1 MYRILLVDDEAL
13 IREAVSENVQWEK
26 YGYELAGSCENGKEA
41 LEFIEKTP
49 VDVVLTDICMPY
61 MDGMQLSERLGE
73 EHPSIKIIILSG
85 YDDFDY
91 AKKAIRYGVKEYL
104 LKPITAEEMGKALLD
119 LKAELDK
126 ERKAEKKILE
136 LESAYRKGQQL
147 LYSDALL
154 HLIRGS
160 KADEEIRRELA
171 KVGLS
176 LDSAVYRVAVVEL
189 DIYARSTY
197 KLDEE
202 RKRESA
208 LMAFVL
214 HNISQ
219 EIVEKNKAG
228 EVCQGKD
235 HRTYILLHS
244 NRPAEFRQ
252 KARNICREIIGQM
265 NRIMQLAVN
274 IGLGS
279 YAAETENIYKSYE
292 EAEEALEYHYI
303 MGGNRVMEIE
313 EIRQGKRQADVE
325 RMLDVLAN
333 HVKGNESQK
342 IEDDFKDMEKELR
355 ECRYD
360 RRSTGIVLQRVVDMM
375 DELCRLSE
383 TEGCQRAVSGEDV
396 LDRALTA
403 GQLREALDI
412 LASYCKKTGEWMDSQ
427 KNVGGKKYAVMAM
440 DYIEKNYGD
449 CDLSLHSVC
458 SYLNISTSRFSA
470 IFKQVTGT
478 TFMDVLIGLRMQ
490 KAKELLEHTDM
501 KNYEIAERV
510 GFNDSHYFSI
520 AFKKITGKTPTEYA
534 REMRK

>member
-1 MYRILLVDDEAL
+1 M
-13 IREAVSENVQWEK
+13 
-26 YGYELAGSCENGKEA
+26 
-41 LEFIEKTP
+41 
-49 VDVVLTDICMPY
+49 
-61 MDGMQLSERLGE
+61 
-73 EHPSIKIIILSG
+73 
-85 YDDFDY
+85 
-91 AKKAIRYGVKEYL
+91 
-104 LKPITAEEMGKALLD
+104 
-119 LKAELDK
+119 
-126 ERKAEKKILE
+126 
-136 LESAYRKGQQL
+136 
-147 LYSDALL
+147 
-154 HLIRGS
+154 
-160 KADEEIRRELA
+160 
-171 KVGLS
+171 
-176 LDSAVYRVAVVEL
+176 
-189 DIYARSTY
+189 
-197 KLDEE
+197 
-202 RKRESA
+202 
-208 LMAFVL
+208 
-214 HNISQ
+214 
-219 EIVEKNKAG
+219 
-228 EVCQGKD
+228 
-235 HRTYILLHS
+235 
-244 NRPAEFRQ
+244 
-252 KARNICREIIGQM
+252 
-265 NRIMQLAVN
+265 
-274 IGLGS
+274 
-279 YAAETENIYKSYE
+279 
-292 EAEEALEYHYI
+292 
-303 MGGNRVMEIE
+303 
-313 EIRQGKRQADVE
+313 
-325 RMLDVLAN
+325 
-333 HVKGNESQK
+333 
-342 IEDDFKDMEKELR
+342 R

>member
-13 IREAVSENVQWEK
+13 IREAVSDNVKWEQ

-41 LEFIEKTP
+41 LEFIEKNP
-49 VDVVLTDICMPY
+49 IDVVLTDICMPY
-61 MDGMQLSERLGE
+61 MDGMQLSEKLC
-73 EHPSIKIIILSG
+73 EHYPSIKIIILSG

-104 LKPITAEEMGKALLD
+104 LKPITAEEMGGVLLE
-119 LKAELDK
+119 LKSELDEERRT
-126 ERKAEKKILE
+126 ERKVLE

-160 KADEEIRRELA
+160 KADEEIRKELE
-171 KVGLS
+171 KVGLN

-189 DIYARSTY
+189 DIYARSN

-219 EIVEKNKAG
+219 EIVERSKAG

-235 HRTYILLHS
+235 HRTYILFRS
-244 NRPAEFRQ
+244 NRPLELRQ
-252 KARNICREIIGQM
+252 TAVGICKEIIAQM
-265 NRIMQLAVN
+265 NRIMQLEVN
-274 IGLGS
+274 IGLGN
-279 YAAETENIYKSYE
+279 YVTETENIYKSYE

-303 MGGNRVMEIE
+303 MGGNHVMEIE
-313 EIRQGKRQADVE
+313 TIREEKGLADVD
-325 RMLDVLAN
+325 RMLDEIAL
-333 HVKGNESQK
+333 HVKGNESRR
-342 IEDDFKDMEKELR
+342 IEEDFASMEESLR
-355 ECRYD
+355 KCRYD
-360 RRSTGIVLQRVVDMM
+360 RRSAGILFQRIVDML
-375 DELCRLSE
+375 DEFCRLSE
-383 TEGCQRAVSGEDV
+383 MESGQRAASQGDV
-396 LDRALTA
+396 LEKVLAAEDLKKAV
-403 GQLREALDI
+403 EI
-412 LASYCKKTGEWMDSQ
+412 LSAYCVEIGEWLDNQ
-427 KNVGGKKYAVMAM
+427 KNIGGKKYAVMAM
-440 DYIEKNYGD
+440 DYIEKNYSD

-458 SYLNISTSRFSA
+458 SYLNISTSRFST
-470 IFKQVTGT
+470 IFKQATGT

-534 REMRK
+534 KEMRK

>member
-13 IREAVSENVQWEK
+13 IREAVSDNVQWEE

-41 LEFIEKTP
+41 LEFIEKNP

-61 MDGMQLSERLGE
+61 MDGMQLSEKLSE
-73 EHPSIKIIILSG
+73 EYPSTKIIILSG

-119 LKAELDK
+119 LKTELDK
-126 ERKAEKKILE
+126 ERKAERKISE

-171 KVGLS
+171 KVGLN

-219 EIVEKNKAG
+219 EIVGRNKAG

-244 NRPAEFRQ
+244 NRPVEFRQ
-252 KARNICREIIGQM
+252 RVKNICREIIGQM
-265 NRIMQLAVN
+265 NQIMQLAVN

-279 YAAETENIYKSYE
+279 YVTETENIYKSYE

-303 MGGNRVMEIE
+303 MGGNHVMEIE
-313 EIRQGKRQADVE
+313 EIREGKRQADVDE
-325 RMLDVLAN
+325 IMDAIAL
-333 HVKGNESQK
+333 HVKGNESRK
-342 IEDDFKDMEKELR
+342 IEEDFRNMEKVLR
-355 ECRYD
+355 DCFYD
-360 RRSTGIVLQRVVDMM
+360 RRSAGVILQRVVDML
-375 DELCRLSE
+375 DELCRLSG
-383 TEGCQRAVSGEDV
+383 TEESRKIAREEV
-396 LDRALTA
+396 LERALA
-403 GQLREALDI
+403 AEQMKEALDI
-412 LASYCKKTGEWMDSQ
+412 LIACCMETGEWMDSQ
-427 KNVGGKKYAVMAM
+427 KNIGGKKYAVMAM

>member
-13 IREAVSENVQWEK
+13 IREAVSDNVEWER

-41 LEFIEKTP
+41 LEFIEKNP

-61 MDGMQLSERLGE
+61 MDGMQLSEKLCE
-73 EHPSIKIIILSG
+73 DYPSIKIIILSG

-104 LKPITAEEMGKALLD
+104 LKPITAEEMGDALLS
-119 LKAELDK
+119 LKEEMDK
-126 ERKAEKKILE
+126 ERKAERKIVE

-160 KADEEIRRELA
+160 KADEEIRKEL
-171 KVGLS
+171 KKIGL
-176 LDSAVYRVAVVEL
+176 DFHSAVYRVAVVEL
-189 DIYARSTY
+189 DLYARSVR
-197 KLDEE
+197 LDEK

-214 HNISQ
+214 HNICQ
-219 EIVEKNKAG
+219 EIVEENGAG

-235 HRTYILLHS
+235 HRTYMLLHS
-244 NRPAEFRQ
+244 NRPMEFRQ
-252 KARNICREIIGQM
+252 TVKDICTEIIIQM

-279 YAAETENIYKSYE
+279 YATETENIYISYE

-303 MGGNRVMEIE
+303 MGGNHVLEIE
-313 EIRQGKRQADVE
+313 DIREEKSQADVE
-325 RMLDVLAN
+325 RMLDGLMLD
-333 HVKGNESQK
+333 VKGNDVEK
-342 IEDDFKDMEKELR
+342 IRDDFASMEETLR
-355 ECRYD
+355 RCRYD
-360 RRSTGIVLQRVVDMM
+360 RRSAGVVLQRIVDMT
-375 DELCRLSE
+375 DELCRMLEMES
-383 TEGCQRAVSGEDV
+383 GQKGVSREEI
-396 LDRALTA
+396 LEKALKA
-403 GQLREALDI
+403 EELQEAMDI
-412 LASYCKKTGEWMDSQ
+412 LCTYCMEIGERLDSQ
-427 KNVGGKKYAVMAM
+427 KNVGGKKYAVLAM
-440 DYIEKNYGD
+440 DYIEKNYSD
-449 CDLSLHSVC
+449 CDLSLQSVC
-458 SYLNISTSRFSA
+458 SYLNISTSRFST
-470 IFKQVTGT
+470 IFKQATGT

-534 REMRK
+534 KEMRK

>member
-13 IREAVSENVQWEK
+13 IREAVSENVKWEQ

-41 LEFIEKTP
+41 LEFIGKNP

-61 MDGMQLSERLGE
+61 MDGMQLSEKLCE
-73 EHPSIKIIILSG
+73 DYPTVKIIILSG

-104 LKPITAEEMGKALLD
+104 LKPITAEEMGDVLTA
-119 LKAELDK
+119 LKAEMDK
-126 ERKAEKKILE
+126 ERKAERKVVE

-147 LYSDALL
+147 LYSETLL

-160 KADEEIRRELA
+160 KADEEIRKELK
-171 KVGLS
+171 KVGL
-176 LDSAVYRVAVVEL
+176 DFCSAVYRVAVVEL
-189 DIYARSTY
+189 DIYARSNR
-197 KLDEE
+197 LDEK

-219 EIVEKNKAG
+219 EIVQRNKAG

-235 HRTYILLHS
+235 HRTYMLLHS
-244 NRPAEFRQ
+244 NHPVEFRQ
-252 KARNICREIIGQM
+252 TVKDIRCEIIAQM

-274 IGLGS
+274 IGLGG
-279 YAAETENIYKSYE
+279 YAKETENIYVSYE

-303 MGGNRVMEIE
+303 MGGNHVMEIE
-313 EIRQGKRQADVE
+313 VIREEKRQADVE
-325 RMLDVLAN
+325 PILDGLSL
-333 HVKGNESQK
+333 HVKGNDMDG
-342 IEDDFKDMEKELR
+342 IADDFAALEKELR

-360 RRSTGIVLQRVVDMM
+360 RRGVGVILQRIIDML
-375 DELCRLSE
+375 DEFCKLSE
-383 TEGCQRAVSGEDV
+383 MESGQRIASKEEILEKSLKAEGLKA
-396 LDRALTA
+396 AM
-403 GQLREALDI
+403 DI
-412 LASYCKKTGEWMDSQ
+412 LCAYCLEVGEWLDSQ
-427 KNVGGKKYAVMAM
+427 RNVGGKKYAVLAM

-449 CDLSLHSVC
+449 CSLSLHSVC
-458 SYLNISTSRFSA
+458 SYLNISTSRFST
-470 IFKQVTGT
+470 IFKQATGT

-490 KAKELLEHTDM
+490 KAKDLLEHTDM

-534 REMRK
+534 KEMRK

>member
-13 IREAVSENVQWEK
+13 IREAVSDNVKWEE

-41 LEFIEKTP
+41 LEFIEKNP

-61 MDGMQLSERLGE
+61 MDGMQLSEKLCE
-73 EHPSIKIIILSG
+73 NYPSVKIIILSG

-104 LKPITAEEMGKALLD
+104 LKPITAEEMGDVLIAL
-119 LKAELDK
+119 KEEMDK
-126 ERKAEKKILE
+126 ERKTERKISE

-154 HLIRGS
+154 QLIRGS
-160 KADEEIRRELA
+160 RADEEIRRELR
-171 KVGLS
+171 KIGL
-176 LDSAVYRVAVVEL
+176 DFHSAVYRVGVVEL
-189 DIYARSTY
+189 DIYARSN
-197 KLDEE
+197 KLDEK

-219 EIVEKNKAG
+219 EIVQRNKAG

-235 HRTYILLHS
+235 HRTYMLLHS
-244 NRPAEFRQ
+244 NRQMEFRQ
-252 KARNICREIIGQM
+252 TVKDICGEIIAQM

-279 YAAETENIYKSYE
+279 YVTETENIYISYE

-303 MGGNRVMEIE
+303 MGGNHVMEIE
-313 EIRQGKRQADVE
+313 VIREEKKQVDVDK
-325 RMLDVLAN
+325 MLDEIIL
-333 HVKGNESQK
+333 HVKGNDVSGIK
-342 IEDDFKDMEKELR
+342 NDFASMEKELR

-360 RRSTGIVLQRVVDMM
+360 RRSAGVILQRTVDLL
-375 DELCRLSE
+375 DELCKLSE
-383 TEGCQRAVSGEDV
+383 MESGQRVASKEEILESVLKAEGLKEAV
-396 LDRALTA
+396 
-403 GQLREALDI
+403 DI
-412 LASYCKKTGEWMDSQ
+412 LGAYCQEIGGWLDSQ
-427 KNVGGKKYAVMAM
+427 RNVGGKKYAVLAM
-440 DYIEKNYGD
+440 DYIEKNYSD

-458 SYLNISTSRFSA
+458 SYLNISASRFST
-470 IFKQVTGT
+470 IFKQATGT

-490 KAKELLEHTDM
+490 KAKDLLEHTDM

-534 REMRK
+534 KEMRK

>member
-13 IREAVSENVQWEK
+13 IREAVSENVKWEQ

-41 LEFIEKTP
+41 LEFIEENP
-49 VDVVLTDICMPY
+49 VDVVFTDICMPY
-61 MDGMQLSERLGE
+61 MDGMELSEKLSE
-73 EHPSIKIIILSG
+73 DYPSVKIVILSG

-104 LKPITAEEMGKALLD
+104 LKPITADEMGDVLLAL
-119 LKAELDK
+119 KTEMDK
-126 ERKAEKKILE
+126 ERKAEQKLSK
-136 LESAYRKGQQL
+136 LESAYRKGQKR
-147 LYSDALL
+147 LYSDTLL

-160 KADEEIRRELA
+160 RADEETRRELK
-171 KVGLS
+171 KVGLN
-176 LDSAVYRVAVVEL
+176 LDFAVYRVAVAEL
-189 DIYARSTY
+189 DIYVRSSA
-197 KLDEE
+197 LDEE
-202 RKRESA
+202 RKKESA

-219 EIVEKNKAG
+219 EIVKRNKAG

-235 HRTYILLHS
+235 HRTYMLLCS
-244 NRPAEFRQ
+244 NRPVEFRQ
-252 KARNICREIIGQM
+252 SVRNICNEIIAQM
-265 NRIMQLAVN
+265 NQIMHLEVN

-279 YAAETENIYKSYE
+279 YEAELENIYKSYE

-303 MGGNRVMEIE
+303 MGGNHVMEIE
-313 EIRQGKRQADVE
+313 TIREEKNQADVDK
-325 RMLDVLAN
+325 MLGELAL
-333 HVKGNESQK
+333 HVKENDSGK
-342 IEDDFKDMEKELR
+342 IKEDFSVMEKTLR
-355 ECRYD
+355 EYCYD
-360 RRSTGIVLQRVVDMM
+360 RRSAGVVLQRVVDML
-375 DELCRLSE
+375 DELCRASE
-383 TEGCQRAVSGEDV
+383 MESVQRTAFKEEILEKVLNAGELKEAV
-396 LDRALTA
+396 
-403 GQLREALDI
+403 DI
-412 LASYCKKTGEWMDSQ
+412 LGTYCVEVGGRLDNQ

-458 SYLNISTSRFSA
+458 SYLKISASRFST
-470 IFKQVTGT
+470 IFKQATGM

-490 KAKELLEHTDM
+490 KAKELLENTDM

-534 REMRK
+534 KEMRK